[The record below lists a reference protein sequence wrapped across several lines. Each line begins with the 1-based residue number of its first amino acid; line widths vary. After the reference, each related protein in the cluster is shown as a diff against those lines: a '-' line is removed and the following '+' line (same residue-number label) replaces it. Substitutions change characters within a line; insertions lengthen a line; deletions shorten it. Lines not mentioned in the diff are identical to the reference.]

1 MAAPRENAKPK
12 KARKARKVEEV
23 EPGTVDELTRVVA
36 LALRYQGIPM
46 GVLVHD
52 LSDAGLPPARIATL
66 LNTTNA
72 SVSQQK
78 YAKRPVWPPKKPT
91 RD

>member
-1 MAAPRENAKPK
+1 MAPPRK
-12 KARKARKVEEV
+12 KDKKVDEV
-23 EPGTVDELTRVVA
+23 EPGTVDELTRVTA

-52 LSDAGLPPARIATL
+52 LSDAGLPPGRIATL
-66 LNTTNA
+66 LNTTSG

-78 YAKRPVWPPKKPT
+78 YAKRPVWPPK
-91 RD
+91 

>member
-1 MAAPRENAKPK
+1 MARPRKTAKEV
-12 KARKARKVEEV
+12 AEV
-23 EPGTVDELTRVVA
+23 EIGSVDELTRVVA

-46 GVLVHD
+46 GALVHD
-52 LSDAGLPPARIATL
+52 LSDAGLPPSRIAVL
-66 LNTTNA
+66 LNTTSA

-91 RD
+91 TT

>member
-1 MAAPRENAKPK
+1 MASGRK
-12 KARKARKVEEV
+12 KAKNVAEV
-23 EPGTVDELTRVVA
+23 EPGTVDELTRIVA

-52 LSDAGLPPARIATL
+52 LSDAGLPPGRIATL
-66 LNTTNA
+66 LSTTGA

-78 YAKRPVWPPKKPT
+78 YAKRPVWPPKEAGARQLARK
-91 RD
+91 